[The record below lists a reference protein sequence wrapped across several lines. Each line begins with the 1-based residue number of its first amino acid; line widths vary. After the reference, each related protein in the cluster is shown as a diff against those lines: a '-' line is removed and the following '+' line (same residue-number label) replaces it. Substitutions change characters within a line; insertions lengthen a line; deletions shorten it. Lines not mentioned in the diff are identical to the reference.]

1 MDILLLGIYSFFV
14 WFIFIKMKWLPWN
27 IYSQVTVVIIPIVA
41 LTVMI
46 LTLNVVAPSSAD
58 LRVYKFTVPI
68 VSQVKGRVIEVD
80 VDEGNRPVKKG
91 DVLFKIDPTPYQLQ
105 VNTLTAQL
113 ASAQAAQRELEEQL
127 KGANANLASSKSAIA
142 QATARVS
149 EVNAKYELAKKRVEQ
164 YRELVTTGAGSK
176 FELEQAEANFAEL
189 GGQLENVRNAEAVA
203 RAGSDQASAAREQV
217 QQKLGAKVDGEY
229 ATVAQIR
236 AQLESAKWDL
246 DQTTTRSPCDCY
258 VINLQLRPGGYV
270 AGIPLAPVMTLVETG
285 GTIVALYRQNELHQV
300 EPGNEAEFALETY
313 PGRIVK
319 GKVNSVV
326 WASGAG
332 QLQANGTI
340 PMTGVLNTPQ
350 QRFAV
355 KFDVADRDKELFLAS
370 GAAGDAAIYTEHAAF
385 LHILR
390 KVILRVGSYTNYLIL
405 KLH

>member
-27 IYSQVTVVIIPIVA
+27 IYSQVTVVIIPIIA

-46 LTLNVVAPSSAD
+46 LTLNVVAPSSSD
-58 LRVYKFTVPI
+58 LRVYKYTIPI
-68 VSQVKGRVIEVD
+68 VSQVKGRVIEVG
-80 VDEGNRPVKKG
+80 VEEGNRPVKKG
-91 DVLFKIDPTPYQLQ
+91 DVLFRIDPTPYQLQ

-113 ASAQAAQRELEEQL
+113 ASAQAQQRELEEQL
-127 KGANANLASSKSAIA
+127 KGANASVASSKSAIA

-149 EVNAKYELAKKRVEQ
+149 EVNARYELAKKRVDQ
-164 YRELVTTGAGSK
+164 YRELVSTGAGSK
-176 FELEQAEANFAEL
+176 FELEQAEANYAEL

-203 RAGSDQASAAREQV
+203 RSGADQANAAREQV

-229 ATVAQIR
+229 ASVAQIR

-258 VINLQLRPGGYV
+258 VINLQLRPGGFV

-285 GTIVALYRQNELHQV
+285 GTVIALYRQNELHQV

-319 GKVNSVV
+319 GKVNSIV
-326 WASGAG
+326 WASGTG
-332 QLQANGTI
+332 QIQANGQLPTATMVG
-340 PMTGVLNTPQ
+340 PAQ

-370 GAAGDAAIYTEHAAF
+370 GASGDAAIYTEHAAF

-390 KVILRVGSYTNYLIL
+390 KVIIRVGSYTNYLVL